1 MIVSPH
7 RYWLVC
13 HPDLQRPV
21 GGVKQIHRLAESITS
36 CGRQATIIQT
46 DSQFHPGWFRS
57 DVDTISHNEW
67 LDLRKSNE
75 ITPTDILIFP
85 ETYISKIS
93 EYSDGLLSVVFNQN
107 SSYTFGLPTAESFIK
122 PSRLIELYRQPH
134 IKHVF
139 CVSQYD
145 KRFLSEFIVKD
156 ASQVS
161 LIVNGIEDVG
171 SVSIAGKDKR
181 ILFMPRKN
189 TLDAYVVEHLL
200 NSSPLLSDWEIQ
212 SISNMEHHDVLA
224 LMRSSYVFLSFGHPE
239 GFGLPV
245 AEALASGCAV
255 VGYSGLGG
263 IELFELANKFSM
275 ASEIQFGDWRGFV
288 RAVED
293 FVRSLAENPIEVA
306 NRLANLSS
314 VVQSKY
320 SLLAMRNSVDDALSL
335 VEASV

>member
-1 MIVSPH
+1 M
-7 RYWLVC
+7 
-13 HPDLQRPV
+13 
-21 GGVKQIHRLAESITS
+21 
-36 CGRQATIIQT
+36 
-46 DSQFHPGWFRS
+46 
-57 DVDTISHNEW
+57 
-67 LDLRKSNE
+67 
-75 ITPTDILIFP
+75 
-85 ETYISKIS
+85 
-93 EYSDGLLSVVFNQN
+93 
-107 SSYTFGLPTAESFIK
+107 
-122 PSRLIELYRQPH
+122 
-134 IKHVF
+134 
-139 CVSQYD
+139 
-145 KRFLSEFIVKD
+145 SEFIVKD
-156 ASQVS
+156 KSQVS

-171 SVSIAGKDKR
+171 AVSIAGKDKR

-200 NSSPLLSDWEIQ
+200 NSNPLLSDWEIQ

-263 IELFELANKFSM
+263 IELFELANKYSM
-275 ASEIQFGDWRGFV
+275 ASEIQLGDWRGFV

-306 NRLANLSS
+306 NRLAKLSS

-320 SLLAMRNSVDDALSL
+320 SLLAMRKSVDDALSL